1 MVKLT
6 NTFSKLQNI
15 KTLVIGDFMLDRY
28 TYGNVNRISPEA
40 PVSIL
45 KVRNEEMK
53 LGGAGN
59 VVLNLLSLGASVIAI
74 GRIGDD
80 NAGDTVIKLLNDH
93 GCISNNLFIQKNY
106 QTPVKNRLIAESQQV
121 LRVDFEKE
129 EPLSTILENKIIK
142 KLPKLIK
149 SVKVIAISDYAKG
162 FLSDKLIRFVI
173 DIARENKVCVI
184 VDPKGLDFNKYKSAN
199 IIKPNLKEAYSAV
212 NLSLDADLNIVAQK
226 ILDQTKIDNLLIT
239 RSSDGISLF
248 SKDLK
253 RQDFPVRSKEVKD
266 VTGAGDTVLAM
277 LCIALGNGLDL
288 PVASQLANIAA
299 SIAIEHIGCAQIT
312 LADFAKRL
320 LEYDTEN
327 KIFDFS
333 HLFALKK
340 ALENKRFNLLGINS
354 TSGMTSAIL
363 RAIKKLSKTK
373 NDTIIYVLDENPDD
387 EFADLLSSVNE
398 VSFIILHNKSLKN
411 LFTEILPEKVFILK
425 KDVLNELK
433 NSKELIKLC

>member
-6 NTFSKLQNI
+6 GTFSKLQKV

-28 TYGNVNRISPEA
+28 TYGIINRISPEA

-45 KVRNEEMK
+45 KVKNEKMQ

-59 VVLNLLSLGASVIAI
+59 VVLNLLSLGAEVTAI

-80 NAGDTVIKLLNDH
+80 IYGDILVKLLKDKN
-93 GCISNNLFIQKNY
+93 CKNNNLFIQKDY
-106 QTPVKNRLIAESQQV
+106 QTPVKNRFLAENQQI

-129 EPLSTILENKIIK
+129 EILSNDLENEIIE
-142 KLPKLIK
+142 KLPHLIK
-149 SVKVIAISDYAKG
+149 SQKVIAISDYAKG
-162 FLSDKLIRFVI
+162 FLSNRLIRFVI
-173 DIARENKVCVI
+173 DIAKENKIPVI
-184 VDPKGLDFNKYKSAN
+184 VDPKGIDFIKYKSAN
-199 IIKPNLKEAYSAV
+199 ILKPNLKEAYGAA
-212 NLSLDADLNIVAQK
+212 NLNLEVSLSIVAK
-226 ILDQTKIDNLLIT
+226 KLIEKTKVDNLLIT

-248 SKDLK
+248 SKKIK
-253 RQDFPVRSKEVKD
+253 RQDFPVKSKDVKD

-277 LCIALGNGLDL
+277 LCIAIANGLDL
-288 PVASQLANIAA
+288 SLASQLANIAA

-320 LEYDTEN
+320 LKYDTEN

-340 ALENKRFNLLGINS
+340 VLENKKFSLLAVNS
-354 TSGMTSAIL
+354 SKGMTTPIL
-363 RAIKKLSKTK
+363 RAIKKISTSYK
-373 NDTIIYVLDENPDD
+373 DTIIYILDEKPDD
-387 EFADLLSSVNE
+387 EFVDLLSSINE
-398 VSFIILHNKSLKN
+398 VSFIILHNKLKN
-411 LFTEILPEKVFILK
+411 LCSEINPESVYIMK
-425 KDVLNELK
+425 KDQAYPLK

>member
-28 TYGNVNRISPEA
+28 TYGNIHRISPEA

-45 KVRNEEMK
+45 KVKNEEMK

-80 NAGDTVIKLLNDH
+80 NAGDTLIKLLNDH

-106 QTPVKNRLIAESQQV
+106 QTPVKNRLIAESQQI

-129 EPLSTILENKIIK
+129 EPLLTILENKIIK
-142 KLPKLIK
+142 KLPQLIK

-173 DIARENKVCVI
+173 DIARENKVSVI
-184 VDPKGLDFNKYKSAN
+184 VDPKGLDFSKYKLAN

-299 SIAIEHIGCAQIT
+299 SIAIEHIGCAEIT

-340 ALENKRFNLLGINS
+340 ALENKKFNLLGINS

-425 KDVLNELK
+425 KDVLYELK